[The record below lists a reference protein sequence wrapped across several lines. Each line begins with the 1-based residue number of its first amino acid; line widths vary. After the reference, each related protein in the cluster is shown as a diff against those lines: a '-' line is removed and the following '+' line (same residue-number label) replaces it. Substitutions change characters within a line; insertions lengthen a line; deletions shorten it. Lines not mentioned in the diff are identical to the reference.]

1 MNEPFSSLG
10 PDLSNPDTH
19 VLIVVRG
26 VTYSVF
32 QGEEQLTANDIAT
45 NLDTQP

>member
-1 MNEPFSSLG
+1 VNEPYEIIG
-10 PDLSNPDTH
+10 PDPDNPTTH
-19 VLIVVRG
+19 VMIIVRG

-45 NLDTQP
+45 NLSAS